1 MRLRTQ
7 TLLAGAATLVVPLLG
22 WQVVRELDAS
32 LLEGRVAA
40 QELAAA
46 NLRAALAAAV
56 TGDDVLAARLR
67 LGREPRAAEELYAIG
82 LDAPLVVDGYDE
94 DWPVAR
100 ADAATRYGA
109 ASGSGPDPSPV
120 PGVAV
125 RAAVHRGALFVSV
138 DADDPTPAWH
148 RPPAPRPDAGELE
161 GPSAD
166 ELRANGDAFE
176 LFVSAPD
183 GARRH
188 ALLSPTAPG
197 ALPTLAGS
205 DAPPG
210 VAGPRAERAGRV
222 LPRWDA
228 AWQLRPGGWRA
239 ELALPAPPAGSLI
252 GLAAVDAPDGARGG
266 EGRAARAWRGTLA
279 PSRMRALRRDGS
291 VPPPALPTL
300 YRPAPRLAAVV
311 RPRVGPGTRV
321 RLFDAGGRLLADVD
335 RLNLPGDGTADE
347 GDDGDGGPFASLWD
361 AALFRVFAWLVAGD
375 LPLPLERGS
384 PIRPLHLDAAVAAF
398 GAASGPGD
406 AAASGATRRYVTAER
421 DRVIGT
427 LERFGAGDA
436 SGLMLVESNEEH
448 SSAYNGARLA
458 RLFSL
463 LVLASALATA
473 VALAWS
479 TRLSLRLRAL
489 SRDAARAVDRDGRVA
504 GRAGRRSDRRFSER
518 SAGRAGRQRAG
529 VGPLASARASDELG
543 ELSRDLSALLERS
556 AAYTDYLEA
565 LSSRLSHELGT
576 PLAVV
581 RGALE
586 NLERDRL
593 DPESAALVARAER
606 GADQLRALLR
616 ALAESARLDG
626 ALDRAERATLDLDAF
641 VVDCATRYA
650 HAYPGTRVTLR
661 RTLAPGSGAGEAVPG
676 ESAPGEPAPGM
687 PVRATVAPEPL
698 LQALDKLVDNA
709 VDFSVDGEVELVLA
723 PLGARASDAG
733 SDADDEGRPGRR
745 RGARRTGRWGGRW
758 GGRRGARRRRR
769 DGPAWLLGVSNRG
782 RPLDPEVAARLFE
795 PMFGTRAGGTHL
807 GLGLHVVRLV
817 AELHGGRPW
826 VAEHPPVVTIG
837 LVLPADG
844 IGGTGPGTTSAEGAG
859 ADPDDRFDDPAYDR
873 RAGTGSERRGGKRMG
888 RA

>member
-32 LLEGRVAA
+32 LLEGRVGA

-46 NLRAALAAAV
+46 NLRAALATAV
-56 TGDDVLAARLR
+56 TGDDGLAARLR
-67 LGREPRAAEELYAIG
+67 LGRAPRAADELYAIG

-94 DWPVAR
+94 DWPAFPGG
-100 ADAATRYGA
+100 AATGSRTA
-109 ASGSGPDPSPV
+109 SGPDPVSVPA
-120 PGVAV
+120 PGVTV
-125 RAAVHRGALFVSV
+125 RAAVHRSALFLTV
-138 DADDPTPAWH
+138 DADDATPAWH

-161 GPSAD
+161 RPSAD
-166 ELRANGDAFE
+166 ELRANGDALE
-176 LFVSAPD
+176 LFVRTPG

-197 ALPTLAGS
+197 TLPAVAGS

-239 ELALPAPPAGSLI
+239 ELALPAPAAGSRI
-252 GLAAVDAPDGARGG
+252 GLAAVDAPART
-266 EGRAARAWRGTLA
+266 WRGTLSPA
-279 PSRMRALRRDGS
+279 RMRALRRDVS
-291 VPPPALPTL
+291 VPPPALPVL

-311 RPRVGPGTRV
+311 RPRVRPGARV

-335 RLNLPGDGTADE
+335 RLNLPGDGAGEDAEAGGAGGTGD
-347 GDDGDGGPFASLWD
+347 GDDGPFASLWD
-361 AALFRVFAWLVAGD
+361 AVLFRVFAWLVAGD

-384 PIRPLHLDAAVAAF
+384 PIRPLHLDAAAAAF
-398 GAASGPGD
+398 GAAPGPGD

-427 LERFGAGDA
+427 LGRFGAGDA
-436 SGLMLVESNEEH
+436 AGLMLVESNEEH
-448 SSAYNGARLA
+448 SSAYDGARLA

-504 GRAGRRSDRRFSER
+504 GRRAGQIGRGDGRRPGEPSGASFGER
-518 SAGRAGRQRAG
+518 PGKRAGID
-529 VGPLASARASDELG
+529 PLPSARASDELG

-606 GADQLRALLR
+606 GADQLGALLR
-616 ALAESARLDG
+616 ALAESARLEG
-626 ALDRAERATLDLDAF
+626 ALGRAERATLDLDAF
-641 VVDCATRYA
+641 LVDCVTRYA
-650 HAYPGTRVTLR
+650 HAHPGTRVTLR
-661 RTLAPGSGAGEAVPG
+661 RTLAPGPRAGEVAPREPVPG
-676 ESAPGEPAPGM
+676 EPVPGEP
-687 PVRATVAPEPL
+687 VRVTVAPEPL

-709 VDFSVDGEVELVLA
+709 VDFAADGEVELVLA
-723 PLGARASDAG
+723 PLGARAPDAG
-733 SDADDEGRPGRR
+733 VDAGADAGGEALPDRR
-745 RGARRTGRWGGRW
+745 RGARRAGRWA
-758 GGRRGARRRRR
+758 GRRGARRRRH

-826 VAEHPPVVTIG
+826 VAEWIAEHPPTVTIG

-844 IGGTGPGTTSAEGAG
+844 IDGAGSDADGGAGPRRGPG
-859 ADPDDRFDDPAYDR
+859 
-873 RAGTGSERRGGKRMG
+873 
-888 RA
+888 